1 MRPILKDQVNYWSG
15 KITWKESAEG
25 YILGIKSLRNSGGY
39 MSFLPEA
46 WRESGFP
53 NIQKGKEQNENPG
66 RLSYLKNISR
76 TRYNG
81 IISKLY
87 EMKL

>member
-1 MRPILKDQVNYWSG
+1 MRPVLKDQVNYWSG

-25 YILGIKSLRNSGGY
+25 CMLGIKSLRNLVDSWA
-39 MSFLPEA
+39 PEA
-46 WRESGFP
+46 WRESGFS
-53 NIQKGKEQNENPG
+53 NIQKGKEQSEKPR

-76 TRYNG
+76 TRDNG
-81 IISKLY
+81 IISKLC